1 MNKTNKIKHLL
12 TILSFVPALGM
23 SQTTTEN
30 YVKTMT
36 MLDANEKNSIKSVQY
51 YNGLGYPTVS
61 VANVGG
67 KGETA
72 YSLTTYDALGRE
84 ECKYLPVSTD
94 KSILYKTPEKIIESL
109 SDKTAFSLNHYDALN
124 RVTSVELPGKEWR
137 DADKRNRMEYSTN
150 IKDEV
155 LHYMAIPN
163 PEGGYFLLKPGEN
176 GNPYPDYP
184 AGTLTKEISKDA
196 DDNTVETFKDL
207 FGNVILQ
214 RTVLDNNTNL
224 DTYYVYDAIG
234 QLCYVLPPKYQKSG
248 YKTTNAYEYRYD
260 NKGRLYKKR
269 LPGCE
274 IIQYWYDN
282 ADRVVAM
289 QDGVMKKNKKF
300 RFMIYDNLGR
310 LVVQGLCSLYN
321 HNEKLNDNCVVAR
334 FDKGN
339 EGFLN
344 TSYVIPEYFQKSLT
358 NPTLEIVNYYDRN
371 QDSIKGNIKKKFSSI
386 KLSTT
391 VSQIGQLTGC
401 MAMVGSSDY
410 VSKVMVYDIKGN
422 LTKSKMR
429 EIGGRIVTHNSS
441 YTFTNN
447 PKYSKYTIDVK
458 YGDKMIVYDSL
469 FYNSYNNKM
478 KRHALA
484 ISHGDNKATSSISY
498 TYDNLGRTST
508 LSRPS
513 SEVSYTYDMRG
524 WLKNIT
530 TNSFKEDLFYAD
542 WTYPTSTKDATV
554 HKCYNGNIAAIRWSN
569 DNYNQVRGY
578 RFVYD
583 KANRLT
589 DALYGE
595 RADLNN
601 KTNRYNEVLEY
612 DENGNITNLQRRG
625 LKQDGEYGKID
636 NLNLKYDGNH
646 LSSVEEDAKDYDYAG
661 SFEYKKLNGTD
672 YKYNEN
678 GSLVADKSRGIAYIR
693 YDFNNNPE
701 MIYFTNGNTTEYVYS
716 ASGEKLRVIH
726 NTAKYNVITRTVGT
740 EVKGKLDPTRTQYSD
755 TTDYLLG
762 GSLVMKNGKID
773 KYLFEGGYAQAGPLY
788 SGCVAKPMT
797 FYFEEDEDTT
807 PSSGLVRAEVAA
819 FYFEEDEDTT
829 PSSKKATSSSN
840 NTTSSSNNATTTS
853 VYDEWR
859 KAQEAMHTADYFT
872 FNFYNQDHL
881 GNNREVVDEYGYVS
895 QVTNYYPFGAPYADA
910 TAVKDADFQPYK
922 YNGKELDLMHGL
934 NTYDYGARQH
944 DPILARW
951 DRIDPHCEKYYNVS
965 PYAYCHNNPVMMIDP
980 DGKDDYK
987 IDGYGNLSFWRRSN
1001 AKSTDRIY
1009 ASNGQKMT
1017 VSKAIRESLMT
1028 GKSDYKDG
1036 NYAVGSKN
1044 MDKLFKFVADNTC
1057 AEWRLVGY
1065 NTDKG
1070 KKYVLM
1076 TTHDHEGVEASNE
1089 LAGMKERN
1097 MEFDVHSHPT
1107 NCKEDQVPS
1116 GYEKPNYY
1124 YGDKVIAND
1133 TSARIAKEG
1142 GKVPRFYM
1150 YHTGSQKLVRYDKDR
1165 IINTTIIKDGK
1176 FPF

>member
-1 MNKTNKIKHLL
+1 
-12 TILSFVPALGM
+12 
-23 SQTTTEN
+23 
-30 YVKTMT
+30 
-36 MLDANEKNSIKSVQY
+36 
-51 YNGLGYPTVS
+51 
-61 VANVGG
+61 
-67 KGETA
+67 
-72 YSLTTYDALGRE
+72 
-84 ECKYLPVSTD
+84 
-94 KSILYKTPEKIIESL
+94 
-109 SDKTAFSLNHYDALN
+109 
-124 RVTSVELPGKEWR
+124 
-137 DADKRNRMEYSTN
+137 
-150 IKDEV
+150 
-155 LHYMAIPN
+155 
-163 PEGGYFLLKPGEN
+163 
-176 GNPYPDYP
+176 
-184 AGTLTKEISKDA
+184 
-196 DDNTVETFKDL
+196 
-207 FGNVILQ
+207 
-214 RTVLDNNTNL
+214 
-224 DTYYVYDAIG
+224 
-234 QLCYVLPPKYQKSG
+234 
-248 YKTTNAYEYRYD
+248 
-260 NKGRLYKKR
+260 
-269 LPGCE
+269 
-274 IIQYWYDN
+274 
-282 ADRVVAM
+282 M

-300 RFMIYDNLGR
+300 RFMIYDYLGR

-422 LTKSKMR
+422 LTQSKMR

-447 PKYSKYTIDVK
+447 PKYSKDTIDVK

-478 KRHALA
+478 ERHALA
-484 ISHGDNKATSSISY
+484 ISHGDDKATSSISY

-513 SEVSYTYDMRG
+513 SKVSYTYDMRG

-542 WTYPTSTKDATV
+542 WTYPTLTKDATV

-661 SFEYKKLNGTD
+661 SFEYKKLNGTG

-740 EVKGKLDPTRTQYSD
+740 EVKGKLDPTLTQYSD

-951 DRIDPHCEKYYNVS
+951 DRIDPLCEKYYSTS
-965 PYAYCHNNPVMMIDP
+965 PYAYCENDPVNSIDP
-980 DGKDDYK
+980 DGRSGLKVLLKAAYK
-987 IDGYGNLSFWRRSN
+987 IGKSVAKHGASSLNKAATYADAFSDVTDNFQTLTSSESSFGEKLWAGTCLASEILPVSVGDAKDAGKLVNKAVDAVSDGN
-1001 AKSTDRIY
+1001 
-1009 ASNGQKMT
+1009 KMT
-1017 VSKAIRESLMT
+1017 NLRKKAEIGQEAHRQIEKEIIETVPGAKKEVEIKINGRVYRKDAKLPDGTYIIIKPDTPSGHRAARKREKIL
-1028 GKSDYKDG
+1028 KD
-1036 NYAVGSKN
+1036 
-1044 MDKLFKFVADNTC
+1044 
-1057 AEWRLVGY
+1057 
-1065 NTDKG
+1065 
-1070 KKYVLM
+1070 
-1076 TTHDHEGVEASNE
+1076 NE
-1089 LAGMKERN
+1089 LNSKTRYYDPNDPKYLPG
-1097 MEFDVHSHPT
+1097 SPT
-1107 NCKEDQVPS
+1107 YIGPKKN
-1116 GYEKPNYY
+1116 
-1124 YGDKVIAND
+1124 
-1133 TSARIAKEG
+1133 
-1142 GKVPRFYM
+1142 
-1150 YHTGSQKLVRYDKDR
+1150 
-1165 IINTTIIKDGK
+1165 
-1176 FPF
+1176 

>member
-1 MNKTNKIKHLL
+1 MNKIKQLMA
-12 TILSFVPALGM
+12 ILSFVPAM
-23 SQTTTEN
+23 CAAQTTTEN

-67 KGETA
+67 NGETA

-150 IKDEV
+150 IKDKV

-176 GNPYPDYP
+176 GNPYSDYP

-207 FGNVILQ
+207 FGKVILQ
-214 RTVLDNNTNL
+214 RTVLNNNTNL

-234 QLCYVLPPKYQKSG
+234 QLCYVLSPLYQKNG
-248 YKTTNAYEYRYD
+248 KKAITAYEYRYD
-260 NKGRLYKKR
+260 SKGRIYKKR

-447 PKYSKYTIDVK
+447 PKYSKDTIDVK

-478 KRHALA
+478 ERHALA
-484 ISHGDNKATSSISY
+484 ISHGDDKATSSISY

-513 SEVSYTYDMRG
+513 SKVSYTYDMRG

-589 DALYGE
+589 EALYGE
-595 RADLNN
+595 RSDLNN
-601 KTNRYNEVLEY
+601 KTDRYNEVLKY
-612 DENGNITNLQRRG
+612 DENGNITSLQRRG
-625 LKQDGEYGKID
+625 LKQDGQYGKID

-661 SFEYKKLNGTD
+661 SFEYKKLNGTG

-740 EVKGKLDPTRTQYSD
+740 EVKGKLDPTLTQYSD

-797 FYFEEDEDTT
+797 IDLDDFFLEED
-807 PSSGLVRAEVAA
+807 
-819 FYFEEDEDTT
+819 DTT

-881 GNNREVVDEYGYVS
+881 GNNREVVDAKGAVQ

-910 TAVKDADFQPYK
+910 TAVKGANLQPYK

-951 DRIDPHCEKYYNVS
+951 DRIDPLCEKHYDKT
-965 PYAYCHNNPVMMIDP
+965 PYMYCANNPVRFLDP
-980 DGKDDYK
+980 DGRDYYRSDDGAVFWQEGNANFVNSGGVKYRNIGETFSVYQSGIRYDYNQGQLTNVTDVNPEFNLEGGQYIPKSFVTDDGTKVGVTFKYTSSTGGNGDKALDSQAVSLLISGVNEANKDGANITS
-987 IDGYGNLSFWRRSN
+987 IDVSTTTTGKHSSN
-1001 AKSTDRIY
+1001 KSRHY
-1009 ASNGQKMT
+1009 VKNGA
-1017 VSKAIRESLMT
+1017 KAIDIDMVNNVPVKNSKSREKVNQLQKGIDKT
-1028 GKSDYKDG
+1028 GNAHQNIG
-1036 NYAVGSKN
+1036 PEIQIGVNRHVGGH
-1044 MDKLFKFVADNTC
+1044 DN
-1057 AEWRLVGY
+1057 
-1065 NTDKG
+1065 
-1070 KKYVLM
+1070 
-1076 TTHDHEGVEASNE
+1076 HIH
-1089 LAGMKERN
+1089 
-1097 MEFDVHSHPT
+1097 FD
-1107 NCKEDQVPS
+1107 
-1116 GYEKPNYY
+1116 
-1124 YGDKVIAND
+1124 A
-1133 TSARIAKEG
+1133 
-1142 GKVPRFYM
+1142 
-1150 YHTGSQKLVRYDKDR
+1150 L
-1165 IINTTIIKDGK
+1165 
-1176 FPF
+1176 